1 MKYIVK
7 VDDFE
12 LSEDEYLAVQ
22 DNELSLF
29 EVLDNRFTNDRLNIY
44 IKDFQQASQISV
56 TRLVVLQACGLYNG
70 RIRQIHFPFIMNSG
84 TSSTELN
91 DMLTNFVDYVDSF
104 YGLNDPIYPMT
115 YKDTG
120 LPLTKIDI
128 LAATEKYLSMCS
140 KTNAEFCSWGDGDS
154 IDRERVRD
162 ILLADYNLEIK

>member
-1 MKYIVK
+1 MKYVVK

-29 EVLDNRFTNDRLNIY
+29 EVLDHRFTNDRLNIY

-56 TRLVVLQACGLYNG
+56 TIPVVLQACGLYNG
-70 RIRQIHFPFIMNSG
+70 RIRQIQFPFTMNSG

-91 DMLTNFVDYVDSF
+91 DMLTDFVNYVDSF

-120 LPLTKIDI
+120 LPLTKYDI
-128 LAATEKYLSMCS
+128 LSATEDYLSKCADDNEELC
-140 KTNAEFCSWGDGDS
+140 TWGDGDS
-154 IDRERVRD
+154 LDRERVRD